1 MAYRKKKWYERFT
14 WKEIVNS
21 FISSAVGA
29 AIVLVAGNVQQKP
42 SSRDLEGSQKKTAM
56 TITAYSAEEFNAKT
70 ALGTKI
76 RPGLDAAVSR
86 DRLDLLGK
94 QVYISCDDISIG
106 IRNVVDLTNERVENT
121 VDILVP
127 TTKSANEFGKC
138 SECEVIELGRIK
150 Q

>member
-1 MAYRKKKWYERFT
+1 MATSSKYKKKSN
-14 WKEIVNS
+14 WKKFLEYSVFSILGGIVG
-21 FISSAVGA
+21 AVG
-29 AIVLVAGNVQQKP
+29 INVAQKP
-42 SSRDLEGSQKKTAM
+42 SSQEIRASQSKSTM
-56 TITAYSAEEFNAKT
+56 TVTAYSAEEFNAKT

-94 QVYISCDDISIG
+94 QVYISCDDFSVG
-106 IRNVVDLTNERVENT
+106 IRNVTDLTNSRIENT

-127 TTKSANEFGKC
+127 TTKAAEDFGRC
-138 SECEVIELGRIK
+138 TECEIIELGRIK